1 MWKKWSGTII
11 CKICK
16 TFVWN
21 KNEKF
26 ARMIHNENCKSY
38 LDWWFAKTV
47 VQKDNLQKKIARIN
61 NLQNLPK
68 IYQEEIYMITTN
80 VCSHDLSYINFP
92 SFRLEN
98 LFSFVVKRMEIIYHI
113 WDTNSERHKSL
124 VSDKKGTAVKACR
137 RNGKHHWINDP
148 NIKTNIIQ
156 KDNIRSKLSKTHYT
170 FISLNYHQQKTKW
183 AIWSSEEANCVIC
196 VSEQALELTWISAAR
211 WAKQGPCEPS

>member
-1 MWKKWSGTII
+1 MQNLS
-11 CKICK
+11 
-16 TFVWN
+16 
-21 KNEKF
+21 
-26 ARMIHNENCKSY
+26 RMIHNENCKRYPYPCSEGQ
-38 LDWWFAKTV
+38 FAK
-47 VQKDNLQKKIARIN
+47 KCLQQRFAKLAQDLSR
-61 NLQNLPK
+61 
-68 IYQEEIYMITTN
+68 TTN

-92 SFRLEN
+92 FFRLQN

-156 KDNIRSKLSKTHYT
+156 KDNIRSKLSNTHYT
-170 FISLNYHQQKTKW
+170 FISLNYHQKTKW

-196 VSEQALELTWISAAR
+196 VSEQAVELTWISAAR
-211 WAKQGPCEPS
+211 CARAL